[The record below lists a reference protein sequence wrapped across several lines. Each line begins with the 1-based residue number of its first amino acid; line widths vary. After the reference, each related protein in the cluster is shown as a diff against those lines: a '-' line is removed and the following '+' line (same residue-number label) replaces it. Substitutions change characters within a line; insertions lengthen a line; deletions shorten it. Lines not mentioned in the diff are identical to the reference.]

1 MTESHRFHRLQETP
15 SQTAGP
21 FLHIGLAPAAAG
33 LPEGSQAQDNVIAG
47 AAADGER
54 IRIEGYVLDGA
65 GHKVKDAAL
74 EVWQADARGA
84 YPGGPLG
91 AAPFRGWGRAVTDFS
106 TGLYWFETVK
116 PGPVA
121 GRAGPDGKARPS
133 APHLTLWIVAR
144 GINIGLTTR
153 LYFDDEAEAN
163 ARDAVLGLVEH
174 AGRRDTL
181 IARRESRGGETVY
194 RFDIVLQ
201 GEGETVFFDV

>member
-1 MTESHRFHRLQETP
+1 MSETYRFHRLQETP

-33 LPEGSQAQDNVIAG
+33 LPEGTQAQDNVVAG
-47 AAADGER
+47 AAAEGER

-65 GHKVKDAAL
+65 GHKIKDAAL
-74 EVWQADARGA
+74 EVWQADAAGNF
-84 YPGGPLG
+84 PSGPVGGN
-91 AAPFRGWGRAVTDFS
+91 AFRGWGRAVTDFS
-106 TGLYWFETVK
+106 TGLYWFETIK
-116 PGPVA
+116 PGAVA
-121 GRAGPDGKARPS
+121 GRAGPDGKAKPS

-174 AGRRDTL
+174 VSRRDTL

-201 GEGETVFFDV
+201 GENETVFFDV